1 MIIIIII
8 NKAIKIKILLLTFQI
23 VAYASISVCL
33 YLIAFKKIDPA
44 ASVIDLIRNFKDNA
58 GDKTNNMDNPKP
70 FRYEGDL
77 NQPTSQSRVNE
88 TRNENVKI
96 VTQTEDGPKQSPILI
111 DETPCEQRKFIVDR
125 CLEHETCN
133 GWADRQCGIVSTYLM
148 AQLTKRYFV
157 INHTK
162 PCRLDSYLIPNRYNW
177 TECSEYISS
186 LPESHSQIVRNAKS
200 RRFINA
206 INKTNFDDV
215 FQSQVV
221 FIRTGNKWTDAII
234 SHPKAAVNIPWAVG
248 KSYSEIDKLVLD
260 KLFRPVPKLEK
271 DIRLYME
278 KVVGPQKLICGHIRV
293 GQNPSIPKDVRR
305 RAGGPNVTMI
315 LQFLKQYDIPAKYV
329 VYVATDSDE
338 IRQYVM
344 EHFTS
349 RFTVDMPIVHVD
361 RFSYRNKSTAC
372 EGFYAAFLEQYLL
385 SKCDLLV
392 VTRSGFGVKA
402 AYMSDKDQELYLYD
416 LRSETIVKVT
426 KDMIKPYY
434 SHLPHKK
441 GI

>member
-1 MIIIIII
+1 MTF
-8 NKAIKIKILLLTFQI
+8 LTFQI

-33 YLIAFKKIDPA
+33 YLIAFKKMDPA

-58 GDKTNNMDNPKP
+58 NDRINDMENPKS

-77 NQPTSQSRVNE
+77 NRPTPQSRINE
-88 TRNENVKI
+88 TRNKNKETVWQNK
-96 VTQTEDGPKQSPILI
+96 DGPISKQLPMLI
-111 DETPCEQRKFIVDR
+111 DETPCEQRNFIVDR

-133 GWADRQCGIVSTYLM
+133 GWADRQNGIISTFLM
-148 AQLTKRYFV
+148 SLLTKRYFV

-162 PCRLDSYLIPNRYNW
+162 PCGLDRYLLPNRYNW

-186 LPESHSQIVRNAKS
+186 LPRSHSEIGANSKGFTS
-200 RRFINA
+200 A
-206 INKTNFDDV
+206 INETNFDEV

-221 FIRTGNKWTDAII
+221 FIRTAKKWTDNIM

-248 KSYSEIDKLVLD
+248 KSYAEINKLVLD
-260 KLFRPVPKLEK
+260 ILFRPVPKLEK
-271 DIRLYME
+271 DISLYME
-278 KVVGPQKLICGHIRV
+278 KVGGRQKLICGHIRV
-293 GQNPSIPKDVRR
+293 GRNPSMPQDARR

-315 LQFLKQYDIPAKYV
+315 LQFLKQYDVPSKYV
-329 VYVATDSDE
+329 VFVATDSE
-338 IRQYVM
+338 EVKQYVM

-349 RFTVDMPIVHVD
+349 RFTVEMPIVHVD
-361 RFSYRNKSTAC
+361 RLRTTDKSTAC
-372 EGFYAAFLEQYLL
+372 EGFHAVFIEQYVL

-392 VTRSGFGVKA
+392 LTRSGLGVKA

-426 KDMIKPYY
+426 KDTIKPYY
-434 SHLPHKK
+434 THIPSKQGHKS
-441 GI
+441 GIPLIHI